1 MSKTIKF
8 KLDTE
13 EQPIDIITVEDN
25 ESEKIIAKLKFLFAI
40 NYTNFSYT
48 TSSDS
53 VMFNFEK
60 WGYDVVNLIKLIKE
74 INEYHAWNAI
84 NSVRCSQIDKISAML
99 DATDIDEEALY
110 ALENVREGSIVIF
123 KRDVIKSFKA
133 LHLLNIFSLN
143 EEVSYVNNGKVEKF
157 YLHHYRC
164 LHVPEFEYL
173 FKQILKAAN

>member
-25 ESEKIIAKLKFLFAI
+25 EFEKIIAKLKFLFAI

-48 TSSDS
+48 TSSDD

-60 WGYDVVNLIKLIKE
+60 WGYDVVNLI
-74 INEYHAWNAI
+74 
-84 NSVRCSQIDKISAML
+84 NSIRCSQIDKISAML
-99 DATDIDEEALY
+99 DMTDIDEEALY

-173 FKQILKAAN
+173 FKQILKVAN